1 MTPAKDILDRLDDVG
16 VLGDFQGFVG
26 REQPSPDEA
35 VTIYD
40 TTGTTPTQYDKKDE
54 RPACQVRVRAGSYDY
69 PAAYEKIKEIRDYL
83 ATASFEISDYNYK
96 TYIQNEPYFLE
107 YDDNDRPIFT
117 MNINI
122 IREVIDNE

>member
-1 MTPAKDILDRLDDVG
+1 MIPAENVKDRLIEKDILGGFR
-16 VLGDFQGFVG
+16 GFVG
-26 REQPSPDEA
+26 RKQPSPDEA

-69 PAAYEKIKEIRDYL
+69 PAAYKKIKEIRDYL

-96 TYIQNEPYFLE
+96 TYIQSEPYFLE
-107 YDDNDRPIFT
+107 YDDKDRPIFT